1 MATGVRSETMPTYR
15 PVGGLLLE
23 LGTVG
28 LALGI
33 RLGLL
38 QYAQRV
44 GREERVAAMLAMLVL
59 TLLWVVCG
67 LCLAS
72 EGARPDTGPAG
83 ACSLVRIPG
92 HLREDWRGDVTEAC
106 GQYQQAGWATWAIRV
121 WVLLWFLQLVEARV
135 RYACYKVVWAHRWKK
150 P

>member
-1 MATGVRSETMPTYR
+1 MPAYR

-38 QYAQRV
+38 RCAQDV
-44 GREERVAAMLAMLVL
+44 GREERVAAMLVL
-59 TLLWVVCG
+59 ALLWVVCG
-67 LCLAS
+67 LCLDA
-72 EGARPDTGPAG
+72 EGARPDPGPAG
-83 ACSLVRIPG
+83 TCSLVRMPG

-106 GQYQQAGWATWAIRV
+106 CQYQQAGWTTWGIRV

-135 RYACYKVVWAHRWKK
+135 RYAFYKVVWAHRWKK

>member
-1 MATGVRSETMPTYR
+1 MPAHR
-15 PVGGLLLE
+15 PVGGLLLG

-38 QYAQRV
+38 WYAQDV
-44 GREERVAAMLAMLVL
+44 GREERVAAMLVL
-59 TLLWVVCG
+59 ALLWVVCG
-67 LCLAS
+67 LCLDA
-72 EGARPDTGPAG
+72 EGARPDPGPAG
-83 ACSLVRIPG
+83 ALALVRMPG
-92 HLREDWRGDVTEAC
+92 HLREDWLGDVTEAC
-106 GQYQQAGWATWAIRV
+106 WHWQQAGWATWGIRV

-135 RYACYKVVWAHRWKK
+135 RYAVYKVVWAHRGKK